1 MDRVT
6 YNGRNMTS
14 SNGANKIALIDS
26 GNITI
31 QVPESVFENLLNE
44 MKEKERAIGSHKL
57 EGKEI
62 MIAHKPCD

>member
-31 QVPESVFENLLNE
+31 QVPELVFENLLKA
-44 MKEKERAIGSHKL
+44 MKEKEGAIGSHKL
-57 EGKEI
+57 GGKEI